1 MTVVRRSTTT
11 AKRGPMG
18 RLIRKDGK
26 ERKSS
31 SHKPGRKPHG
41 NKAKRS
47 AGRKLYSYRQ
57 RKSDGSLSFPKKRGP
72 AKSKSR
78 SRSRSPARSKSRST
92 KLNPWAEYLR
102 KYFKAHKTG
111 TFKARVKAA
120 SREYQKKNRS
130 KKSGSKGKKRG
141 PKKSKGSKGKKRG
154 PKKSKGSKGK
164 RKTRKSAAKKSSST
178 PKKKKSSGN
187 PRPGIPH
194 HARATMFGLPSQQVG
209 TVKTHNGRRYT
220 AVKSADGSYMWRAA
234 AVRK

>member
-92 KLNPWAEYLR
+92 KLNPWADYLR

-130 KKSGSKGKKRG
+130 LKKSGSKGKKRG
-141 PKKSKGSKGKKRG
+141 PKKSKGSN
-154 PKKSKGSKGK
+154 GK

-178 PKKKKSSGN
+178 PKKKSSGVR
-187 PRPGIPH
+187 RPGIPH
-194 HARATMFGLPSQQVG
+194 HARVTMFGLPSQQVG